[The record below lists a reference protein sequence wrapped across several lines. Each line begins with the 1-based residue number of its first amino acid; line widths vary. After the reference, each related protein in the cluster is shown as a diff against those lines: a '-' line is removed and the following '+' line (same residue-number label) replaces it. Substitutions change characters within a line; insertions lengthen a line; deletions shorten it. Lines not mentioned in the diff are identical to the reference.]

1 MQACFPLLTHPTSVI
16 LLLAEMWNP
25 SQLSQQLRV
34 LTEEEMEKIA
44 KEEQLWVFKHSFN
57 LFRMPIAKDPWFLA
71 VTSLNMFSLICSM
84 MWHFSG
90 RQHVHTHQ
98 ITLRLPNIHWYP
110 SSQVHKNFQF
120 FSSYSDCKTY
130 LATLWKQI
138 LSLRTGFEWNKRIGQ
153 WTTSPWSAGD
163 RTSCSAWRFVFNISL
178 WDWHASHRIRVLY
191 VSSNRLDCHYLKS
204 FFFFFFFPFDLFCWN
219 SSFHNTCHLSYL
231 AHLQS
236 DSYIHTVCGS
246 VMVPYTVAMLKVTI
260 WISFSLP
267 KASICYMLCP
277 NITKSCR

>member
-204 FFFFFFFPFDLFCWN
+204 FFFFFFPIWLVLLKFFI
-219 SSFHNTCHLSYL
+219 SQHLSSVLSCSSPVRLLHSHCLWFCYGSL
-231 AHLQS
+231 YCCHAES
-236 DSYIHTVCGS
+236 DNLNFLLST
-246 VMVPYTVAMLKVTI
+246 
-260 WISFSLP
+260 
-267 KASICYMLCP
+267 
-277 NITKSCR
+277 

>member
-71 VTSLNMFSLICSM
+71 VTSLNMFSSICSM

-153 WTTSPWSAGD
+153 WTTSPCFCLQWPVQRMLSMVACI
-163 RTSCSAWRFVFNISL
+163 SWWQNIL
-178 WDWHASHRIRVLY
+178 
-191 VSSNRLDCHYLKS
+191 
-204 FFFFFFFPFDLFCWN
+204 
-219 SSFHNTCHLSYL
+219 
-231 AHLQS
+231 
-236 DSYIHTVCGS
+236 
-246 VMVPYTVAMLKVTI
+246 
-260 WISFSLP
+260 FSLEVCFQRLTLGLTCIP
-267 KASICYMLCP
+267 LHQSSLCLF
-277 NITKSCR
+277 K